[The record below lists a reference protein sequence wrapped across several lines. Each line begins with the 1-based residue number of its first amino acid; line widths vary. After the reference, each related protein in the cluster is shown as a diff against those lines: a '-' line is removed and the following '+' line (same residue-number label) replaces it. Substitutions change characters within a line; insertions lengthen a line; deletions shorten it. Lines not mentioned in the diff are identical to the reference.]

1 MNKYAVIR
9 VGGSIGCGNFVTV
22 GIYGAKEEAQEEAQ
36 AEAKFRRSRLS
47 PCEKKYYGMKYKVV
61 ECTPRNVEN
70 YEIKL

>member
-9 VGGSIGCGNFVTV
+9 VGGSIGDSFTIGVYST
-22 GIYGAKEEAQEEAQ
+22 KEEAQS
-36 AEAKFRRSRLS
+36 EAKFRRSCLTPGER
-47 PCEKKYYGMKYKVV
+47 KYYGIKYKVV